1 MQRGL
6 AHYSDKAYLLL
17 CEHPEVVTLGRHAT
31 EKHVTE
37 LNGVK
42 VVRVER
48 GGDVTWHGPGQLVG
62 YPIVTLA
69 TAVGNSVGS
78 SEWVWRLEELVI
90 RTLHEIGCS
99 SAGREEGLRGVWVR
113 DSRGARRKIASIGVR
128 VEGGRTLH
136 GFALNVSTG
145 PEAFS
150 GIVPCGIDGVEMT
163 SSQHE
168 GSALDVEEVRDI
180 LLKHVGVLFNA
191 SVELNYAG
199 VRRGEYS
206 AEQLLSV
213 SESYGGQSVQL
224 RTRAARAGLD
234 NGVPQRDRKPAW
246 LRKSFKPSAEYQ
258 HVRNVVRE
266 HGLVTVCEEAG
277 CPNIS
282 ECWAAGTATFMLN
295 GESCTRRCS
304 FCLVDTAKPRALDV
318 TEPGRVADA
327 VLRMGLEYVVLTAV
341 ARDDLPDGGASGFCE
356 TIRAIRVVAP
366 SCLIEVLIP
375 DCNGDEAALLS
386 IINERPDVLN
396 HNIET
401 VLRLQNPVRSRATY
415 HRSLGVLS
423 LARHHGL
430 RTKSGIVVGVGER
443 DEEVLQCLDDLAGIG
458 VEIVTIG
465 QYLRPSA
472 AHLGVQRWVE
482 PSVFEEYK
490 LHGENCGVAHVEAGA
505 YVRSSYLAN
514 ESHQAATHA
523 VSVELTS
530 HSKTR

>member
-1 MQRGL
+1 
-6 AHYSDKAYLLL
+6 
-17 CEHPEVVTLGRHAT
+17 
-31 EKHVTE
+31 
-37 LNGVK
+37 
-42 VVRVER
+42 
-48 GGDVTWHGPGQLVG
+48 
-62 YPIVTLA
+62 
-69 TAVGNSVGS
+69 
-78 SEWVWRLEELVI
+78 
-90 RTLHEIGCS
+90 
-99 SAGREEGLRGVWVR
+99 
-113 DSRGARRKIASIGVR
+113 
-128 VEGGRTLH
+128 
-136 GFALNVSTG
+136 
-145 PEAFS
+145 
-150 GIVPCGIDGVEMT
+150 
-163 SSQHE
+163 
-168 GSALDVEEVRDI
+168 
-180 LLKHVGVLFNA
+180 
-191 SVELNYAG
+191 
-199 VRRGEYS
+199 
-206 AEQLLSV
+206 
-213 SESYGGQSVQL
+213 
-224 RTRAARAGLD
+224 
-234 NGVPQRDRKPAW
+234 
-246 LRKSFKPSAEYQ
+246 
-258 HVRNVVRE
+258 
-266 HGLVTVCEEAG
+266 
-277 CPNIS
+277 
-282 ECWAAGTATFMLN
+282 
-295 GESCTRRCS
+295 
-304 FCLVDTAKPRALDV
+304 
-318 TEPGRVADA
+318 
-327 VLRMGLEYVVLTAV
+327 MGLEYVVLTAV